1 MQADDLDGLTIDVA
15 RRRLSE
21 WTRHNRRRVAAVVAR
36 RRPPDEAKALPDSWT
51 APHTL
56 RFELDPAPTE
66 WLSPVTDSLR
76 ALGLDPHADALA
88 DDAVTELIR
97 IAGLTSA
104 EELEALVEQ
113 LYDREEQERILRA
126 SAASWRTEL
135 LVLGTL
141 ARTRQ
146 GDSRAAIRAQA
157 TPSRSCSPSLR
168 RLQQALRPSLDE
180 LLATHPSLASA
191 LAERITDALSA
202 MPERV
207 SLLALA
213 NEHGLATSHLEAV
226 ERALQG
232 PRRELAR
239 KLRAQ
244 MAQLETRSLR
254 PRLPAGLQAAPT
266 TEPDKTPGP
275 RKVAAVKVT
284 PSTDARKRQLGDEGE
299 RWALASVLSPILAL
313 EPPQRRVA
321 IEEMRRAPRGE
332 LPRRAGREGEGSRRA
347 SV

>member
-1 MQADDLDGLTIDVA
+1 MRMPSQTI
-15 RRRLSE
+15 RLRS
-21 WTRHNRRRVAAVVAR
+21 
-36 RRPPDEAKALPDSWT
+36 S
-51 APHTL
+51 
-56 RFELDPAPTE
+56 
-66 WLSPVTDSLR
+66 S
-76 ALGLDPHADALA
+76 
-88 DDAVTELIR
+88 R

-104 EELEALVEQ
+104 KELEALVEQ

-126 SAASWRTEL
+126 SAASWRAEL

-157 TPSRSCSPSLR
+157 TTVEELLPVAPTSPA
-168 RLQQALRPSLDE
+168 ALRPSLDE
-180 LLATHPSLASA
+180 LLSTHPSLASA
-191 LAERITDALSA
+191 LAGRITDALSV
-202 MPERV
+202 MPERA

-213 NEHGLATSHLEAV
+213 NEHGLATSHLQAV

-244 MAQLETRSLR
+244 MARLETRSLR

-284 PSTDARKRQLGDEGE
+284 PKTDARKRQLGDEGE
-299 RWALASVLSPILAL
+299 RWALASVLSPIVAL
-313 EPPQRRVA
+313 DPP
-321 IEEMRRAPRGE
+321 EEARGN
-332 LPRRAGREGEGSRRA
+332 
-347 SV
+347 